1 MTDTMTLA
9 EWIQAAAR
17 RYEDGAAPPT
27 PEDLAAGVQAGYMGA
42 ASHKLKAWI
51 EGLDRVLDLK
61 QLGLLT
67 LVVQLSGQKV
77 ELSFTDADGRELDG
91 KAVRSTVE
99 GLEWVHATWADGR
112 GLHPLAPMVEAWL
125 DRPLEVTPRRW
136 LKGIAPQFLAER
148 LPRQGQLPSFDVRP
162 AMPGPGLNS
171 QAYFPALEPDA
182 PPSPALMLALFD
194 AGGGIG
200 ARPNGLVS
208 IEARA
213 FLEVLLGHP
222 PEDRDGRLKE
232 TAYTIE
238 EMAGDWLSW
247 NLKHYRTS
255 GKSTGAALRA
265 ALRRL
270 RDIAVPMNDRGGFYY
285 PVMVSAGQGWGLS
298 DKIAFATRLPPS
310 SVGPQINRAVLRL
323 LRYAPAYRLY
333 LNLCFEW
340 DKYGAR
346 NGRLILP
353 SRPEVR
359 RAEGGQVV
367 DAKGQILTGPGGRPV
382 YTPHDKRAIQT
393 GRREPNPA
401 RTRYPVYS
409 RDDLAALAFPP
420 SAWADKNNRHKL
432 RERALK
438 AACEIKALGGCVI
451 DSERGL
457 WRIMPRDFNADGPDI
472 PALPEGKG

>member
-1 MTDTMTLA
+1 M
-9 EWIQAAAR
+9 
-17 RYEDGAAPPT
+17 
-27 PEDLAAGVQAGYMGA
+27 
-42 ASHKLKAWI
+42 
-51 EGLDRVLDLK
+51 
-61 QLGLLT
+61 
-67 LVVQLSGQKV
+67 
-77 ELSFTDADGRELDG
+77 
-91 KAVRSTVE
+91 
-99 GLEWVHATWADGR
+99 
-112 GLHPLAPMVEAWL
+112 
-125 DRPLEVTPRRW
+125 
-136 LKGIAPQFLAER
+136 
-148 LPRQGQLPSFDVRP
+148 
-162 AMPGPGLNS
+162 
-171 QAYFPALEPDA
+171 
-182 PPSPALMLALFD
+182 
-194 AGGGIG
+194 
-200 ARPNGLVS
+200 S

-353 SRPEVR
+353 SPPRSPAR
-359 RAEGGQVV
+359 RGR
-367 DAKGQILTGPGGRPV
+367 PGG
-382 YTPHDKRAIQT
+382 
-393 GRREPNPA
+393 GRQGADSHGAGGKACLHPA
-401 RTRYPVYS
+401 RQASHPDR
-409 RDDLAALAFPP
+409 AARTEP
-420 SAWADKNNRHKL
+420 RQ
-432 RERALK
+432 
-438 AACEIKALGGCVI
+438 
-451 DSERGL
+451 DSLPGL
-457 WRIMPRDFNADGPDI
+457 FAG
-472 PALPEGKG
+472 